1 VPTLRAGVVRTYG
14 DQPRNG
20 VFCAMLP
27 ERSATEHTC
36 PIKEPTERLE
46 TMSPTTTGTGSSALD
61 PLEQETIA
69 RVKWRLIPL
78 LFLCYYAAYL
88 DRVNVGFAALHMN
101 KALGLTAA
109 SPRLG
114 TIPASSCT

>member
-1 VPTLRAGVVRTYG
+1 
-14 DQPRNG
+14 
-20 VFCAMLP
+20 MS
-27 ERSATEHTC
+27 SATTGMGS
-36 PIKEPTERLE
+36 PALE
-46 TMSPTTTGTGSSALD
+46 L
-61 PLEQETIA
+61 LEQETVA

-109 SPRLG
+109 TFGWVAAYSSSAIFCRDTVQPDPRAGRCQSMDRPDPVDLG
-114 TIPASSCT
+114 RDLRTD